1 MNSKKN
7 TTWAARAA
15 ALGLSVA
22 IAGGAA
28 LVAAAPAQAAPAT
41 ETVHQNEIRSNEDSY
56 PGWHQGYD
64 NAADRAVVSADSLD
78 LFAQSQILYGF
89 TPDQF
94 ISGGTLESAVTS
106 GAWTTSYGQSYF
118 QLPFLYN
125 GGQTKNGQPAQ
136 SFTTLRPANGA
147 SGAAAVSLED
157 IWATSSP
164 ITDSTGTVVY
174 AKDATA
180 KLSDLLGALSTAQ
193 LIGFGVLTDG
203 TFDPEQTYPTAS
215 IDSIAFNGT
224 TYTFA
229 ATGTATVSGTPAIG
243 SALTVST
250 SGYPQGSQ
258 FSYQWAWDGGGR
270 GGPIDGATGT
280 SYTVTDEVAG
290 SRVNATVTA
299 ALPGF
304 TTAVIRSNDTELVP
318 FVQKPAA
325 AAPVA
330 NSTDLPAYLASNGV
344 TPGTPLSA
352 GLPATLDPTKGY
364 TASVEWTANDGFVD
378 VYLYSTPVLLG
389 TFPVVD
395 GKVQVTLSAAVLAK
409 LAAGSHTLVLVGQT
423 SGGVQAVALSVA
435 AVTTTA
441 ALAATGDDN
450 VIPATLAGLLVL
462 LGAAGVF
469 VSRRRRATQA

>member
-7 TTWAARAA
+7 NTWAARAA

-41 ETVHQNEIRSNEDSY
+41 VKVTQSDIRSNEDSY

-64 NAADRAVVSADSLD
+64 DAADRARVGVNGLE
-78 LFAQSQILYGF
+78 LFNQSQIIDGF
-89 TPDQF
+89 TPEQY
-94 ISGGTLESAVTS
+94 ISGDTLADVVATGS
-106 GAWTTSYGQSYF
+106 WTTTTGPSYF

-125 GGQTKNGQPAQ
+125 GGQSSQ
-136 SFTTLRPANGA
+136 SFTTLRPA
-147 SGAAAVSLED
+147 SPSTGAAAVSLD
-157 IWATSSP
+157 DVWATSSA
-164 ITDSTGTVVY
+164 IKDADGAVVY
-174 AKDATA
+174 EKDATA
-180 KLSDLLGALSTAQ
+180 TLREFLNTLDSAQ

-203 TFDPEQTYPTAS
+203 VYDPSAVYPTAY
-215 IDSIAFNGT
+215 IESIAFNGT
-224 TYTFA
+224 TYTFGT
-229 ATGTATVSGTPAIG
+229 TGAATVSGTAAIG
-243 SALTVST
+243 STLTVST
-250 SGYPQGSQ
+250 ADFPQGST
-258 FSYQWAWDGGGR
+258 FSYEWYWNGGQR

-280 SYTVTDEVAG
+280 SYTVTDDVAG
-290 SRVNATVTA
+290 SVVGVLVTA
-299 ALPGF
+299 KLAGF
-304 TTAVIRSNDTELVP
+304 TTARVYSNLTDVVP

-330 NSTDLPAYLASNGV
+330 NSTDLPAYLASHGV

-378 VYLYSTPVLLG
+378 VYLYSTPILLG
-389 TFPVVD
+389 SFPVVD
-395 GKVQVTLSAAVLAK
+395 GKVQVTLSADVLAK
-409 LAAGSHTLVLVGQT
+409 LAAGSHTLVLVGQS

-435 AVTTTA
+435 AVTGTA
-441 ALAATGDDN
+441 ALAATGDNN

-462 LGAAGVF
+462 LGAAGVL

>member
-64 NAADRAVVSADSLD
+64 NAADRAVVGESSLE
-78 LFAQSQILYGF
+78 LTKQSQVLNGF
-89 TPDQF
+89 TADQY
-94 ISGGTLESAVTS
+94 ISGEALESAVTS
-106 GAWTTSYGQSYF
+106 GSWTTSSGASYF

-125 GGQTKNGQPAQ
+125 GGQSSQ
-136 SFTTLRPANGA
+136 SFTTLRPAE
-147 SGAAAVSLED
+147 AATGTKTVSLD
-157 IWATSSP
+157 DTWATSSP
-164 ITDSTGTVVY
+164 ITNDEGGIVFE
-174 AKDATA
+174 KDATA
-180 KLSDLLGALSTAQ
+180 SLRDLLGALDAPE

-203 TFDPEQTYPTAS
+203 VYSSTDSRPAAWV
-215 IDSIAFNGT
+215 DSISFGGV

-229 ATGTATVSGTPAIG
+229 AAGTATLSGTPATG
-243 SALTVST
+243 SVLTVAT
-250 SGYPQGSQ
+250 AGFPQGTT
-258 FSYQWAWDGGGR
+258 FSYEWYWNGGQQ
-270 GGPIDGATGT
+270 GGPIDGANGT
-280 SYTVTDEVAG
+280 SFTVPD
-290 SRVNATVTA
+290 SREGTRIGVIVTA
-299 ALPGF
+299 KRAGF
-304 TTAVIRSNDTELVP
+304 AAAEVYSNLTDVIP

-330 NSTDLPAYLASNGV
+330 DSSALAAYLQNNGV

-389 TFPVVD
+389 SFPVVD

-441 ALAATGDDN
+441 ALAASGDDN